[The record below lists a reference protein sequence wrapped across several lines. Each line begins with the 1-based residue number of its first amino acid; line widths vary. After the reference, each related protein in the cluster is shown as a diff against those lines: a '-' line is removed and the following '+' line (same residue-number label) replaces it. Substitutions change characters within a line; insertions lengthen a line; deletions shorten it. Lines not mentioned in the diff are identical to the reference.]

1 MKAIKYSKIYPF
13 FISVKFVVIKNIVKA
28 ESSVSFSK
36 NSMNKFF
43 SFLLFISFQASAQ
56 QIPADT
62 MEVLENVIIN
72 AYGNNRKLI
81 EVPAAISLV
90 TNRDLSR
97 YDNTSMVEALNVKP
111 GVRMDERSPGS
122 YRMNI
127 RGSSLRSPFGVRNV
141 KIYYNGIP
149 FTDPGG
155 TSYLNQLGFY
165 NVQSV
170 EIIKGPAGSIYGA
183 STGGVLLL
191 NSNSK
196 QFRPGVSLD
205 YNMGSYGLQN
215 VHVNVRL
222 GDSSIQ
228 NSINYQH
235 QKADG
240 YRENTAMRR
249 DVASWDLQL
258 RKNERYILSSHFL
271 FGDLTYQTP
280 GGLTKAEYDVN
291 PRSARRRAGMSPS
304 AQEAQATFYAKT
316 FLAGLSLEQKISK
329 EWKNTSSVYGA
340 YSQNRNPNFRNYSR
354 TSEPHFG
361 GRTLFQWNKSLGN
374 TQFTLNT
381 GAEFQQSFNTQRVYK
396 NISGEPGALQT
407 DDEIYNTQ
415 GFLFAQGNLEIPEGW
430 IVTAGASLN
439 ESIMKF
445 ERLSTLPPQKDERNF
460 KNEIAPRLAL
470 LKKLH
475 SNISIYGNIARGFS
489 APSTGE
495 LLPSTDVWNTELQ
508 AESGINYELGS
519 RGSLFRNKFYFDIN
533 TYYYRLKNA
542 IIQKRDASGAD
553 YFDNAGS
560 ANQYGLEA
568 YLSYALMSN
577 PFGFFNYGNVYL
589 SSTTNAYH
597 YDEYVVGGKDY
608 SGNKMPGIAPQ
619 TIAAGIDIKT
629 SVGLYGS
636 ATFFHSSKIL
646 LNDANTNDAS
656 SYNLVGIKM
665 GYKYTLFNKNSFEL
679 FAGVQNLLD
688 ERYSLGNDI
697 NAFGGRYYNAAP
709 RRNFYAGV
717 GLRFDK

>member
-1 MKAIKYSKIYPF
+1 
-13 FISVKFVVIKNIVKA
+13 
-28 ESSVSFSK
+28 
-36 NSMNKFF
+36 MNKFF
-43 SFLLFISFQASAQ
+43 CFLLLISFQVSAQ
-56 QIPADT
+56 QNPTDT
-62 MEVLENVIIN
+62 VEVLENVIIN
-72 AYGNNRKLI
+72 AYENNRKLI

-90 TNRDLSR
+90 TNRDLNR
-97 YDNTSMVEALNVKP
+97 YDNTTIVEALNVKP

-170 EIIKGPAGSIYGA
+170 EIIKGPAGSSYGA
-183 STGGVLLL
+183 GTGGVLLM
-191 NSNSK
+191 NSDPK

-215 VHVNVRL
+215 FHVNARL
-222 GDSSIQ
+222 GDSILQ
-228 NSINYQH
+228 NIINYQH
-235 QKADG
+235 QTSDG
-240 YRENTAMRR
+240 YRDNTAMSR
-249 DVASWDLQL
+249 DVVSWDVQF
-258 RKNERYILSSHFL
+258 RKNDRYILSSHFL

-280 GGLTKAEYDVN
+280 GGLTKAEFDAN
-291 PRSARRRAGMSPS
+291 PRSARPKVGMSPS

-316 FLAGLSLEQKISK
+316 FLAGLSLEQKISN
-329 EWKNTSSVYGA
+329 EWKNTTSIYGA

-361 GRTLFQWNKSLGN
+361 GRTMFQWNKVLGN
-374 TQFTLNT
+374 TQLTLNT

-396 NISGEPGALQT
+396 NIGGEPGELQT

-415 GFLFAQGNLEIPEGW
+415 GFVFAQGNLEIPGGW

-439 ESIMKF
+439 KSIMKF
-445 ERLSTLPPQKDERNF
+445 QRLSILKPQNEERNF
-460 KNEIAPRLAL
+460 KNEIAPRLAI
-470 LKKLH
+470 LKKVH
-475 SNISIYGNIARGFS
+475 KNISIYGNIARGFS

-508 AESGINYELGS
+508 AESGLNYELGS

-533 TYYYRLKNA
+533 AYYYRLKNA
-542 IIQKRDASGAD
+542 IIQKRDASGGD

-560 ANQYGLEA
+560 ANQLGLEA
-568 YLSYALMSN
+568 FLSYELMNN
-577 PFGFFNYGNVYL
+577 PFGFINYGNVYL
-589 SSTTNAYH
+589 SSTTNDFH
-597 YDEYVVGGKDY
+597 YDEYSVGAKDY
-608 SGNKMPGIAPQ
+608 SGNKMPGVAPQ
-619 TIAAGIDIKT
+619 TIAAGVDIKT
-629 SVGLYGS
+629 SAGLYGS
-636 ATFFHSSKIL
+636 ATFFHSGRIL
-646 LNDANTNDAS
+646 LNDANTDEAS
-656 SYNLVGIKM
+656 AYNLVGIKM
-665 GYKYTLFNKNSFEL
+665 GYKQSLSNKTSFEL
-679 FAGVQNLLD
+679 FAGAQNLLD

-709 RRNFYAGV
+709 GRNFYVGV
-717 GLRFDK
+717 GLRLDK

>member
-1 MKAIKYSKIYPF
+1 
-13 FISVKFVVIKNIVKA
+13 
-28 ESSVSFSK
+28 
-36 NSMNKFF
+36 MNKVFG
-43 SFLLFISFQASAQ
+43 FLLLISFQANAQ
-56 QIPADT
+56 HTLPDSIE
-62 MEVLENVIIN
+62 MLKNVIIN
-72 AYGNNRKLI
+72 AYENNRKLI

-90 TNRDLSR
+90 TNRDLNK
-97 YDNTSMVEALNVKP
+97 YDNTTIVEALNTKP

-122 YRMNI
+122 YRLNI

-155 TSYLNQLGFY
+155 TSYLNQIGFY
-165 NVQSV
+165 NIQSV

-183 STGGVLLL
+183 GTGGVLLM
-191 NSNSK
+191 NSDSK
-196 QFRPGVSLD
+196 QFKPGVSID

-215 VHVNVRL
+215 VHVNVSL
-222 GDSSIQ
+222 GDSSLQ
-228 NSINYQH
+228 NSLNYQH
-235 QKADG
+235 QKAAG

-249 DVASWDLQL
+249 DVVSWDVQL
-258 RKNERYILSSHFL
+258 RKNERTILSTHFL

-280 GGLTKAEYDVN
+280 GALTKAEYDAN
-291 PRSARRRAGMSPS
+291 PRSARPRVGMLPS
-304 AQEAQATFYAKT
+304 AQEVKATFYAKT

-329 EWKNTSSVYGA
+329 EWKNTSSIYAA

-361 GRTLFQWNKSLGN
+361 GRTLFQWNKALGN

-415 GFLFAQGNLEIPEGW
+415 GFLFAQGNLELKGGW

-445 ERLSTLPPQKDERNF
+445 ERLSNLQPQKEVRNF
-460 KNEIAPRLAL
+460 KNEIAPRMAI

-475 SNISIYGNIARGFS
+475 KNISLYGNIARGFS

-495 LLPSTDVWNTELQ
+495 LLPSTDVWNKALQ

-519 RGSLFRNKFYFDIN
+519 RGSLFRNKIYFDIN
-533 TYYYRLKNA
+533 AYYYRLKNA
-542 IIQKRDASGAD
+542 IIQKRDTSGAD

-568 YLSYALMSN
+568 YLSYEIMNN
-577 PFGFFNYGNVYL
+577 PFAFFNWGYVYL
-589 SSTTNAYH
+589 SSTTNNYH
-597 YDEYVVGGKDY
+597 YDEYAVAGKDY
-608 SGNKMPGIAPQ
+608 SGNKMPGVAPQ
-619 TIAAGIDIKT
+619 TIAAGVDIKT
-629 SVGLYGS
+629 SLGLYGS

-646 LNDANTNDAS
+646 LNDANTDAAAP
-656 SYNLVGIKM
+656 YNLVAIKM
-665 GYKYTLFNKNSFEL
+665 GYKATLFNKTSFDL

-709 RRNFYAGV
+709 GRNFYVGV